1 MLPFSA
7 KLRRPGG
14 LMTMAESDPFA
25 LAGWPIPLAPERWPE
40 ADQPIVKAAWQWLF
54 ALKRS
59 AQTKRLDADGAAIV
73 ANAVAQEASTTGLG
87 LTVDGPY
94 RQLLVD
100 KRIPKEELVAQ
111 AEVVWHWHGTQR
123 FHTTGDLNAFADAW
137 SGSQARI
144 LGAIAGVNTR
154 WTQTVLREWGRAY
167 FFTSRLLTLDDDLAH
182 DRCYFALDQM
192 TQQGVS
198 VNLLRRDRDHPDVNK
213 LLWKAVI
220 RAQDAYAQALP
231 LVYDTDGSLQRALK
245 ESWLGGLEALRLIQ
259 KYNYRIEDGIL
270 PLPLTVRAQVW
281 YQARF
286 AKTTF
291 KRR

>member
-1 MLPFSA
+1 
-7 KLRRPGG
+7 
-14 LMTMAESDPFA
+14 MAESDTFA
-25 LAGWPIPLAPERWPE
+25 LAGWPVPLAPERWPK
-40 ADQPIVKAAWQWLF
+40 ADQPIVKAIWEWLF
-54 ALKRS
+54 ALKKA
-59 AQTKRLDADGAAIV
+59 AQTKRLDEKGAAVV
-73 ANAVAQEASTTGLG
+73 ADTVAKAASTTGLG

-100 KRIPKEELVAQ
+100 KRIPKGELVAQ
-111 AEVVWHWHGTQR
+111 ASSVWRWYGAQR
-123 FHTTGDLNAFADAW
+123 FETIADLNAFADAW

-144 LGAIAGVNTR
+144 LASIAGVNTR
-154 WTQTVLREWGRAY
+154 WTQSVLREWGRAY

-182 DRCYFALDQM
+182 DRCYFALDQLD
-192 TQQGVS
+192 QHGVS
-198 VNLLRRDRDHPDVNK
+198 VHLLRRDRDHPDVNK

-231 LVYDTDGSLQRALK
+231 LVYDLEGGLQRALK

-259 KYNYRIEDGIL
+259 KHKYRTEDGML
-270 PLPLTVRAQVW
+270 PLPVAVRAQVW

>member
-1 MLPFSA
+1 
-7 KLRRPGG
+7 
-14 LMTMAESDPFA
+14 MAEPDPFA
-25 LAGWPIPLAPERWPE
+25 LAGWPVPLASERWPK
-40 ADQPIVKAAWQWLF
+40 ADQPIVTAAWQWLF
-54 ALKRS
+54 ALKQA
-59 AQTKRLDADGAAIV
+59 AQIKRFDEQAANVLAGVIGR
-73 ANAVAQEASTTGLG
+73 EASTTGLG
-87 LTVDGPY
+87 LTVDTPY

-100 KRIPKEELVAQ
+100 KRVPNAELVAQ
-111 AEVVWHWHGTQR
+111 ASVAWRWHGVQR
-123 FHTTGDLNAFADAW
+123 FQTTRDLSAFADAW

-144 LGAIAGVNTR
+144 LAAIAGVNTR

-182 DRCYFALDQM
+182 DRCFFALDEM
-192 TQQGVS
+192 ERQGVS
-198 VNLLRRDRDHPDVNK
+198 VTLLRRDRDHPDVNK

-231 LVYDTDGSLQRALK
+231 LVHDVEGGLQRALK

-259 KYNYRIEDGIL
+259 KHNYRVADGML
-270 PLPLTVRAQVW
+270 PLPAAVRAQVW